1 MSVSARRV
9 LSVSLWSALL
19 DSVVGA
25 DGGTTAAA
33 DARVGVDVV
42 DIALGDSL
50 HGADGQTCA
59 AGDTLVGDYVS
70 HGLVLY
76 FLFRFCF
83 LRTGTYPFVGAKL
96 VRKSRLPKP
105 KAEKNT
111 QM

>member
-1 MSVSARRV
+1 MAVLMLILFLSGSANRTYTCASTAANTSVSVDNV
-9 LSVSLWSALL
+9 LA
-19 DSVVGA
+19 
-25 DGGTTAAA
+25 
-33 DARVGVDVV
+33 
-42 DIALGDSL
+42 IALGDSL

-59 AGDTLVGDYVS
+59 AGDTFVGDYVS